1 MRSLRLV
8 GFQPSAR
15 CAGLLLGLLL
25 ASFSPA
31 VQAASKNT
39 APAQKPK
46 IMQLDEATLKEAGEH
61 YTKGMQRKDI
71 SAFAE
76 GLADDI
82 VITIE
87 LMGQFQTL
95 NKAEYLAQIKR
106 NWDKIADYEF
116 KPTGGEVSIDSPT
129 RATVR
134 LTAMESM
141 LFNDDVILKCYNEQ
155 ENVVELR
162 NGRPLTTQ
170 VNMHLSVY
178 ASVKL

>member
-1 MRSLRLV
+1 LRGLIHT
-8 GFQPSAR
+8 
-15 CAGLLLGLLL
+15 AGRPAAQAAGALLFLLL
-25 ASFSPA
+25 AFSPTA
-31 VQAASKNT
+31 QAASKNA
-39 APAQKPK
+39 APAQQPK
-46 IMQLDEATLKEAGEH
+46 IMQLDEATLKEAGER

-87 LMGQFQTL
+87 MMGQFQTL

-106 NWDKIADYEF
+106 NWTKIADYEF
-116 KPTGGEVSIDSPT
+116 KPTGGEVSMDSPT

-141 LFNDDVILKCYNEQ
+141 LFNDVILKCYNEQ